1 VTKIS
6 AKPFTK
12 ELLKASLSYIEIIAP
27 VRTIDQEESDMP
39 EFSENR

>member
-12 ELLKASLSYIEIIAP
+12 ELLEASYIEIIAP
-27 VRTIDQEESDMP
+27 SRTINQEESDMP
-39 EFSENR
+39 EFSEDR